1 MNENRMKPSINM
13 GEVSLP
19 PARRAGWSV
28 KPPAQQRDG
37 SENGV
42 FALKNGLTNQAM
54 GGKSHKRP
62 EKLNL
67 TP

>member
-1 MNENRMKPSINM
+1 MNENRMKPSVNM

-19 PARRAGWSV
+19 PARTAGWSV
-28 KPPAQQRDG
+28 KPPAQQGDG
-37 SENGV
+37 PENGV

-54 GGKSHKRP
+54 RGKWRKRP